1 MGARLASW
9 LADVRMTSGASDDDR
24 EMLACSSFSHA
35 TYVLQHV
42 VCCIDMSSI
51 I

>member
-24 EMLACSSFSHA
+24 EMFTSSVA
-35 TYVLQHV
+35 
-42 VCCIDMSSI
+42 
-51 I
+51 